1 MGAGDDI
8 CTDPEQGRGGV
19 REASSSAPTWAQPPC
34 PHGHLAHP
42 NQTPVPKAS
51 SQSSAQRGWE
61 ARRENLQSKSS
72 VTSGSSRPIKAHSN
86 THWVLFETSRPMIS
100 RWPLGSSS
108 SANSSQPAMAL
119 EPRTE
124 QGG

>member
-34 PHGHLAHP
+34 PHSHLAHP

-51 SQSSAQRGWE
+51 SQSSANG
-61 ARRENLQSKSS
+61 AGK
-72 VTSGSSRPIKAHSN
+72 
-86 THWVLFETSRPMIS
+86 
-100 RWPLGSSS
+100 
-108 SANSSQPAMAL
+108 
-119 EPRTE
+119 
-124 QGG
+124 QGGKTCRASHQ